1 LIDQSFSA
9 KNFRKIYDLDR
20 KNKGSIEVEYF
31 PKAYNIRKKISRL
44 KKFINW
50 LSSKNSQISSLNL
63 EARKDKA
70 NKIIEIRKKQYDTEV
85 NEQLSSI
92 SKTVSVKGYNLPL
105 TLLPQQ
111 VKNKDVYSIGNGVE
125 ELFVSMQI
133 KNILNSLFNIKVNNR
148 DLIISR
154 LSALTK
160 EISPKYIIRADV
172 EKFYESINHKDLLE
186 ILHSSPKLSVPP
198 RRVITQLIRKYQSL
212 TGSDKGLPRGVGIS
226 AYLSELYMTI
236 IDNKIKSLLDI
247 TYYERFVDDFIVVF
261 CPSKEKNTGSY
272 LQQIASIINERGLTL
287 NNKTTEIDL
296 FTQTNKNFEYLGYKF
311 NLSASHCEIKMSSNK
326 IKKIRSRID
335 ISFDEYNKS
344 YKHTPQKATKMILLR
359 MKFITGN
366 TRLYNSKSNAFVGIY
381 FSNRFITDKSDLN
394 GLDAYLLSK
403 ANNLKNQALRKRIIK
418 LSFKKGFED
427 QVFRN
432 FSFEE
437 LSKISKGWANV

>member
-1 LIDQSFSA
+1 
-9 KNFRKIYDLDR
+9 
-20 KNKGSIEVEYF
+20 
-31 PKAYNIRKKISRL
+31 
-44 KKFINW
+44 
-50 LSSKNSQISSLNL
+50 
-63 EARKDKA
+63 
-70 NKIIEIRKKQYDTEV
+70 
-85 NEQLSSI
+85 
-92 SKTVSVKGYNLPL
+92 
-105 TLLPQQ
+105 
-111 VKNKDVYSIGNGVE
+111 
-125 ELFVSMQI
+125 MQI

>member
-172 EKFYESINHKDLLE
+172 EKFYESINHKDLLC
-186 ILHSSPKLSVPP
+186 SSS
-198 RRVITQLIRKYQSL
+198 
-212 TGSDKGLPRGVGIS
+212 
-226 AYLSELYMTI
+226 
-236 IDNKIKSLLDI
+236 
-247 TYYERFVDDFIVVF
+247 
-261 CPSKEKNTGSY
+261 
-272 LQQIASIINERGLTL
+272 
-287 NNKTTEIDL
+287 
-296 FTQTNKNFEYLGYKF
+296 
-311 NLSASHCEIKMSSNK
+311 
-326 IKKIRSRID
+326 
-335 ISFDEYNKS
+335 
-344 YKHTPQKATKMILLR
+344 
-359 MKFITGN
+359 
-366 TRLYNSKSNAFVGIY
+366 
-381 FSNRFITDKSDLN
+381 
-394 GLDAYLLSK
+394 
-403 ANNLKNQALRKRIIK
+403 
-418 LSFKKGFED
+418 
-427 QVFRN
+427 
-432 FSFEE
+432 
-437 LSKISKGWANV
+437 